1 MQRAVPTSQRP
12 LCVDMDGTLIRTDS
26 LWESVLLLVKSRP
39 WSALLLVYWVFG
51 GRAHLKRKI
60 AARVQVDPAH
70 LPFNP
75 EFLEWL
81 KSERV
86 AGRWLVLATAAD
98 ESVAQTIA
106 AHFGFFDEV
115 IASNGSDNLKGF
127 KKLAR
132 LRERFGDDFDYAGNS
147 RADVPIWNQ
156 ARLAIAVETPAI
168 VTSRLERDGRLLRS
182 FDRKVTYWK
191 LWRRALRVHQWS
203 KNILV
208 FLPALT
214 SHRIL
219 ERPVIVRSSLMFL
232 AFSCCA
238 SALYIVNDLLDLGS
252 DREHSRKRL
261 RPFAS
266 GDLPIVAGVAAVPVL
281 LLVSFSVAGYLGRLS
296 LLIVIAYAC
305 VSASYSLWLKR
316 RAPLDVFLLSGL
328 YTFRILAGGVANGI
342 WLSGWLLS
350 FSGFL
355 FLSLAFN
362 KRASELYR
370 NQEQPDARIRGRGYL
385 ASDLPQVNTC
395 GVVSGFISSL
405 VLSFYISSEQVRTLY
420 LQPVYLWLLFPVL
433 LYWLTE
439 LWLLSWRGEVDEDP
453 VVFALKSPSTYW
465 LGLVAII
472 LVLIAKFD
480 PFSSF
485 LR

>member
-1 MQRAVPTSQRP
+1 MQTAVPTGNRP
-12 LCVDMDGTLIRTDS
+12 LCVDLDGTLIRTDS
-26 LWESVLLLVKSRP
+26 LWESVLLLIKGQP
-39 WSALLLVYWVFG
+39 WSAFSLVYWFFG
-51 GRAHLKRKI
+51 GRAYLKQKI
-60 AARVQVDPAH
+60 AARVQIDPVH

-86 AGRWLVLATAAD
+86 AGRQLVLATAAD
-98 ESVAQTIA
+98 ESVAQAIA
-106 AHFGFFDEV
+106 AHFGVFDEV
-115 IASNGSDNLKGF
+115 IASNGSDNLKGRQ
-127 KKLAR
+127 KLAR
-132 LRERFGDDFDYAGNS
+132 IRERFGDDFDYAGNS
-147 RADVPIWNQ
+147 WADVPIWNQ
-156 ARLAIAVETPAI
+156 ARFAIAVETPAI
-168 VTSRLERDGRLLRS
+168 VTSRLERDGRLLRT
-182 FDRKVTYWK
+182 FGCKVTYWR

-203 KNILV
+203 KNVLV

-219 ERPVIVRSSLMFL
+219 EWPVIVRSSLMFL

-238 SALYIVNDLLDLGS
+238 SALYILNDLLDLAS
-252 DREHSRKRL
+252 DRQHSRKRL

-266 GDLPIVAGVAAVPVL
+266 GDLPIIAGVAAAPVL
-281 LLVSFSVAGYLGRLS
+281 LLAAFCIAGYLGRLS

-305 VSASYSLWLKR
+305 VSASYSFSLKR

-328 YTFRILAGGVANGI
+328 YIFRILAGGVANGI
-342 WLSGWLLS
+342 WLSGWLVS

-370 NQEQPDARIRGRGYL
+370 HQDRPESRIHGRGYL
-385 ASDLPQVNTC
+385 STDLPQVNTC

-405 VLSFYISSEQVRTLY
+405 VLAFYISSEQVRTLY
-420 LQPVYLWLLFPVL
+420 LQPMYLWLLFPVL

-453 VVFALKSPSTYW
+453 VVFALKSRSTYW
-465 LGLVAII
+465 IGLVAIT